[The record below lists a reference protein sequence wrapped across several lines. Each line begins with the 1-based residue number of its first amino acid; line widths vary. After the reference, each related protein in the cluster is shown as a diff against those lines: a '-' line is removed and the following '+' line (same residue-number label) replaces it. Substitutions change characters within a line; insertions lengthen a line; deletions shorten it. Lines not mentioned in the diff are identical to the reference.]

1 MKIAK
6 PRYALCG
13 PYGTCNDCD
22 PFDVKRIGYC
32 LK

>member
-1 MKIAK
+1 MKVDR
-6 PRYALCG
+6 PVRALCG

-22 PFDVKRIGYC
+22 PFDPKKLGLC